1 MENRNKPYYIDYSK
15 SAENLKKNSL
25 KKQDD
30 ELTIFPGANRA
41 KENSLKVT
49 SVKYGKRIN
58 PKKMGKAA
66 LEIILTVV
74 SLSLIACGI
83 YKYFEFM
90 KERNDYIMN
99 HADEIINEY
108 NMRNPADEYDWYDG
122 MDYGIGNEPKSRG
135 DR

>member
-30 ELTIFPGANRA
+30 ELAIFPGANRA

-58 PKKMGKAA
+58 PKKMGKKA
-66 LEIILTVV
+66 LEAIMVIV
-74 SLSLIACGI
+74 SLALAGSSI
-83 YKYFEFM
+83 YKYIEYI
-90 KERNDYIMN
+90 KERNDY
-99 HADEIINEY
+99 
-108 NMRNPADEYDWYDG
+108 
-122 MDYGIGNEPKSRG
+122 K
-135 DR
+135 

>member
-30 ELTIFPGANRA
+30 ELAIFPGSNRA

-58 PKKMGKAA
+58 PKKMGKKA
-66 LEIILTVV
+66 LEAIMVIV
-74 SLSLIACGI
+74 SLALAGCSI
-83 YKYFEFM
+83 YKYIEYI

-99 HADEIINEY
+99 SVDEF
-108 NMRNPADEYDWYDG
+108 
-122 MDYGIGNEPKSRG
+122 
-135 DR
+135 

>member
-1 MENRNKPYYIDYSK
+1 MDNRNKPYYIDYSK

-30 ELTIFPGANRA
+30 ELAIFPGANRA

-58 PKKMGKAA
+58 PKKMGKKA
-66 LEIILTVV
+66 LEAIMVIV
-74 SLSLIACGI
+74 SLALAGCSI
-83 YKYFEFM
+83 YKYIEYI

-99 HADEIINEY
+99 SVDEFGTGNPNE
-108 NMRNPADEYDWYDG
+108 NYDWYDG